1 VDLRYLY
8 VGSSDTGRD
17 VATWLAVPGAR
28 VRWRFQH
35 FGADVAAI
43 DVGAAPT
50 VLLADHRPAGSVLPI
65 YAVSELE
72 GVCAALERSGWT
84 IEARS
89 LGTPEGPAAVL
100 HDVSGTKIALLQV
113 DRPTAMET
121 AYAAPDNVHAVRPDS
136 PVVERG

>member
-1 VDLRYLY
+1 VAVDLRYLY

-17 VATWLAVPGAR
+17 VASWLAVSGAR
-28 VRWRFQH
+28 MRWRFQH

-72 GVCAALERSGWT
+72 VVSDALERHGWT
-84 IEARS
+84 IEARAI
-89 LGTPEGPAAVL
+89 GTPEGPASVL
-100 HDVSGTKIALLQV
+100 HDASGTKIALLQV
-113 DRPTAMET
+113 DRPTAMEN
-121 AYAAPDNVHAVRPDS
+121 AYATSDNIHAVRPLLD
-136 PVVERG
+136 G